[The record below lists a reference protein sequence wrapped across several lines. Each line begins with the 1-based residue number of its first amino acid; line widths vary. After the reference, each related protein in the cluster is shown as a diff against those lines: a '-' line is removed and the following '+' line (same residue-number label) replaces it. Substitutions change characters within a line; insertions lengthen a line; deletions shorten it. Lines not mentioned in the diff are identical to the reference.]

1 MSTRINKKEFQKLLE
16 YYDSN
21 ELFDK
26 RKHEYEWGTSIYF
39 THRYMSGNAYTGYDD
54 LYEEE
59 ASFYINYGK
68 DGRKLYHYSYHKH
81 CWEGY

>member
-1 MSTRINKKEFQKLLE
+1 MSRVNKKEFQKLLE
-16 YYDSN
+16 EYDSN
-21 ELFDK
+21 ELFEK
-26 RKHEYEWGTSIYF
+26 RENTYDWGVSIYF

-59 ASFYINYGK
+59 ASFTVTYGS
-68 DGRKLYHYSYHKH
+68 DGRKLYSYSYNKH